1 MTDYTN
7 PAHVAL
13 GLPADDL
20 SLPYRVTGI
29 AGRWQVEVRQGPS
42 LQTGDAEL
50 AKRVYCML
58 QVVFEA
64 GKVERS
70 AELRKLLGAR
80 P

>member
-1 MTDYTN
+1 MMPYTN
-7 PAHVAL
+7 PAHTAL
-13 GLPADDL
+13 GLPDDDL

-29 AGRWQVEVRQGPS
+29 AGRWQVEVQQSPP

-50 AKRVYCML
+50 AKRVYWML
-58 QVVFEA
+58 QAVFEA
-64 GKVERS
+64 GKIERS